1 MYNNPY
7 YAAFNPYAMAQQHS
21 TPVLQPQQIIQVSG
35 KASVDTIQLAP
46 NSSLLAM
53 DTTAPIVWMCVSD
66 GVGKVS
72 ATPYDIKVHE
82 EKPPVDVESIEQR
95 ISNVEKIIS
104 ELEEKVSAKSYVDSS
119 NAKQNGTKYQPNQ
132 TAHADR

>member
-1 MYNNPY
+1 MFSPY
-7 YAAFNPYAMAQQHS
+7 FGQQINRPA
-21 TPVLQPQQIIQVSG
+21 TPTLPMQQIIQVNG
-35 KASVDTIQLAP
+35 KASVDTLQLAP
-46 NSSLLAM
+46 NSSVLLM

-72 ATPYDIKVHE
+72 ATPYDITLHV

-104 ELEEKVSAKSYVDSS
+104 EMEGKLNGKSNVDSFKS
-119 NAKQNGTKYQPNQ
+119 KQDFSRNSASQKNDTNA
-132 TAHADR
+132 

>member
-1 MYNNPY
+1 MFPY
-7 YAAFNPYAMAQQHS
+7 YNQQQFMGFQQPT
-21 TPVLQPQQIIQVSG
+21 TPTLPQQQIIQVNG

-72 ATPYDIKVHE
+72 STPYDITAHK
-82 EKPPVDVESIEQR
+82 EKPPIDVESIEQR
-95 ISNVEKIIS
+95 ITNLEKIIS
-104 ELEEKVSAKSYVDSS
+104 EMEGKINVKQS
-119 NAKQNGTKYQPNQ
+119 NADSFKSKQDNARNG
-132 TAHADR
+132 